1 MKELGNP
8 MHLSPRCG
16 AHARTT
22 RLPCRAPAVRG
33 CQRCRMHGA
42 RAGRPATHGRYSR
55 EAVEAQRQARA
66 LLASLH
72 GLIKRK

>member
-1 MKELGNP
+1 
-8 MHLSPRCG
+8 MHSAHSAPRCG

-22 RLPCRAPAVRG
+22 GLPCRAPAVQG

-66 LLASLH
+66 LLALLRDLVRS
-72 GLIKRK
+72 